1 MGSTKTTVFALAV
14 VVGLAG
20 FASIVPA
27 RAGGR
32 RAQSAQQGQSIA
44 ATPGAVVR
52 LIGAVAT
59 IKGNHITIKTDSGPE
74 AAIEVEDATRLLRIQ
89 PGQKSL
95 KNATPLQLND
105 LQVGDRILVMGKGSS
120 DGKSVLAT
128 SVIAIK
134 QSDLAQEH
142 QREEEEWQKNG
153 VGGLVKAVDPA
164 ADTITIATNTAGKT
178 VTIHTSKTTILRRY
192 APGSVRFQDA
202 KPGTFDQIKPG
213 DQLRARGV
221 LSAGGTEVAAAE
233 VVSGSFEN
241 IAGTITSVDSGAGE
255 ITVMDLVSK
264 KPVLVKITA
273 ESELRELPELT
284 AQKIAARL
292 KAHKAGPAAGASG
305 SQSAAADETQQQGV
319 QAGGPDLDQILKGLP
334 QVSVGDLHKGNAVMV
349 VSTEDPA
356 STTVTAIKLVSG
368 VAPILRVSPAKSQ
381 GKALQS
387 LWSGFGGTGGGGGGG
402 GETQTPAPR

>member
-1 MGSTKTTVFALAV
+1 MGSTKTTLFALAIA
-14 VVGLAG
+14 VGLAG
-20 FASIVPA
+20 FASSVPA

-52 LIGAVAT
+52 LIGAVAM
-59 IKGNHITIKTDSGPE
+59 IKGNYITIKTDSGPE
-74 AAIEVEDATRLLRIQ
+74 AAIEVEDSTRLLRIQ

-95 KNATPLQLND
+95 KDATPLKLQD
-105 LQVGDRILVMGKGSS
+105 LQVGDRVLVMGKGSS

-164 ADTITIATNTAGKT
+164 ADTITIATNAGGKT
-178 VTIHTSKTTILRRY
+178 VTIHASKTTILRRY

-221 LSAGGTEVAAAE
+221 LSAGGTEMAAAE

-273 ESELRELPELT
+273 ESE
-284 AQKIAARL
+284 
-292 KAHKAGPAAGASG
+292 
-305 SQSAAADETQQQGV
+305 
-319 QAGGPDLDQILKGLP
+319 
-334 QVSVGDLHKGNAVMV
+334 
-349 VSTEDPA
+349 
-356 STTVTAIKLVSG
+356 
-368 VAPILRVSPAKSQ
+368 
-381 GKALQS
+381 
-387 LWSGFGGTGGGGGGG
+387 
-402 GETQTPAPR
+402 